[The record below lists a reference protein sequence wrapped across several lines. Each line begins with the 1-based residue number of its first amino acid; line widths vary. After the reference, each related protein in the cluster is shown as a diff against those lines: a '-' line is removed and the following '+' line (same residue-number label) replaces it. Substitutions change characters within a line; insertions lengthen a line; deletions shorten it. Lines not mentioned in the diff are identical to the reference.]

1 MFCAARGA
9 VRSRKRPCQPKTVK
23 RIFGGPGSHGP
34 SGQAKEQMRILPVR
48 RGFSAPNVPRHVP
61 GWPLFR
67 SLPLSGL
74 LAFVPGAPAF
84 FLQAQHVRGESF
96 GAACP
101 ARLPCAEDTGF
112 WLLFHAQP
120 KEGASLFLPC
130 SAAFSLACALPAAFV
145 KVFTPAAW
153 LPVLCFCV
161 RGFFL
166 LFFHLFLPDFF
177 LSKFFSFVA
186 QAATGLYF
194 LPKRK

>member
-1 MFCAARGA
+1 MAPPGRQKSECAFCL
-9 VRSRKRPCQPKTVK
+9 
-23 RIFGGPGSHGP
+23 FGGVFLRP
-34 SGQAKEQMRILPVR
+34 ER
-48 RGFSAPNVPRHVP
+48 RAVCP

>member
-1 MFCAARGA
+1 MAPPGRQKSKCEFCL
-9 VRSRKRPCQPKTVK
+9 
-23 RIFGGPGSHGP
+23 FGGVFLRPMCRAMCRAGRFFEACRCLACWLLCP
-34 SGQAKEQMRILPVR
+34 
-48 RGFSAPNVPRHVP
+48 VPR
-61 GWPLFR
+61 R
-67 SLPLSGL
+67 
-74 LAFVPGAPAF
+74 F